1 MAAKHCKKLSLELGG
16 KNANIVFNDADLD
29 VAVATSVRSSFLNQV
44 HTSFVS
50 LLPHASLLLS
60 NAGLISLENLS

>member
-1 MAAKHCKKLSLELGG
+1 MRSCVCVQSVLCDGLQVASKHCKKLSLELGG

-44 HTSFVS
+44 HTRS
-50 LLPHASLLLS
+50 LLR
-60 NAGLISLENLS
+60 